1 MNPFVKTLKKIA
13 AAYNGV
19 SLILR
24 IAIGLVVGVILA
36 LVCPGATWLQELGNL
51 FVGALKGIAPVL
63 VFVIVASALAQGTS
77 KLDRRFGTV
86 VWLYML
92 TTFLAAILSVV
103 TSTIFPQTLVFPEA
117 AEAEVIPQGLG
128 EVMHTLLSNIV
139 SNPISAIMNGNYIG
153 ILMWACLFGVAMKKL
168 GADSTKV
175 FLSNVSDAVSTI
187 VRWIINLAPFGIMGL
202 VFTNVVS
209 NGLAIFTQYGKLLL
223 LLVGTMLFMALIIN
237 PIIIFIYLRCNP
249 YPLVFRCLRESGLT
263 AFFTRSSAANIPV
276 NMAMCE
282 KLGLDKDFYSVSIP
296 LGATINMDGAAITI
310 TIMTL
315 AAANTLGMQ
324 VSLPA
329 AILLSIMSALGACGA
344 SGVAHPDGVLAVRHL
359 ERHRDAGRRRRLH
372 HRRHS
377 GLCRDRAQLCGRRRV
392 RRDGRVS
399 PVAQAGQAPAGIPR
413 RQEGVKRQNVKT
425 NKSAP
430 AQRAGALF
438 ARWCRTMVGRDNF
451 AFTLTNFVYL

>member
-1 MNPFVKTLKKIA
+1 MNQITKALKKAA

-24 IAIGLVVGVILA
+24 IAVGLVVGVILA
-36 LVCPGATWLQELGNL
+36 LICPGATWLQELGNL
-51 FVGALKGIAPVL
+51 FVDALKGIAPVL
-63 VFVIVASALAQGTS
+63 VFVIVASALAQGSS

-92 TTFLAAILSVV
+92 TTFVAAALSVV
-103 TSTIFPQTLVFPEA
+103 TSMLFPQTLLFAEA

-153 ILMWACLFGVAMKKL
+153 ILMWGCLFGVAMKKL

-175 FLSNVSDAVSTI
+175 FLSNTADAVSTI

-344 SGVAHPDGVLAVRHL
+344 SGVAGGSLLLIPMACSLFGISNDIAMQVVGVGFIIGVIQDSVETALNS
-359 ERHRDAGRRRRLH
+359 AG
-372 HRRHS
+372 
-377 GLCRDRAQLCGRRRV
+377 DV
-392 RRDGRVS
+392 
-399 PVAQAGQAPAGIPR
+399 
-413 RQEGVKRQNVKT
+413 E
-425 NKSAP
+425 
-430 AQRAGALF
+430 F
-438 ARWCRTMVGRDNF
+438 AATAEYHQWLKQGKPLPEF
-451 AFTLTNFVYL
+451 LGGKKK